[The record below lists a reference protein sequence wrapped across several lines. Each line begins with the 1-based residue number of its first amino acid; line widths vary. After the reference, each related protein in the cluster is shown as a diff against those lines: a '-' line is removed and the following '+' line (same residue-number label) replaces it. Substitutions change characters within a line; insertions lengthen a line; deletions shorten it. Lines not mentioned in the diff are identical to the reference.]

1 MFTASGS
8 ERYKAMDMNVYQQ
21 LAARTIKKSLLR
33 WEQID
38 HALHGM
44 AAELG
49 EVNGIYQKTYQ
60 GHELNEEHLKK
71 EIGDLLWFIAE
82 YCTGN
87 CWLLGDIAQMNIDK
101 LKARYPEGFD
111 SERSL
116 NRQAND
122 I

>member
-1 MFTASGS
+1 
-8 ERYKAMDMNVYQQ
+8 MDMNEYQL
-21 LAARTIKKSLLR
+21 LAARTIKKSLQR

-38 HALHGM
+38 HAMKGM
-44 AAELG
+44 VAELG
-49 EVNGIYQKTYQ
+49 EVNGIYQKVYQ
-60 GHELNEEHLKK
+60 DHELNEEHLKK

-87 CWLLGDIAQMNIDK
+87 GWLLGEIAQMNIDK
-101 LKARYPEGFD
+101 LKSRYPEGFD

-116 NRQAND
+116 NRQKGD